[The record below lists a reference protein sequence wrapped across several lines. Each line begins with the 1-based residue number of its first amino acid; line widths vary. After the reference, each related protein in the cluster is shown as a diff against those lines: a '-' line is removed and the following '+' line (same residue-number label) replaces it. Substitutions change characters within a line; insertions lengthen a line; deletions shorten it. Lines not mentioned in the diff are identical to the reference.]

1 MANHKR
7 EQHEQERRSFVW
19 DKTATRW
26 KSRAEHE
33 QHEQERERWLI
44 ASTDLIPSECISDI
58 LTEALRLQS
67 LKQAQSEQTQENCTL
82 QELEKI
88 AEEVNLP
95 IELLHDATKTVL
107 MHREQQELVRQ
118 QKERDRQERRERAIA
133 TLNQHTKKALPG
145 VLAGGG
151 LVLAVMAIKNTMLP
165 FLAFYTAPPAASPL
179 PMPIPTVSAS
189 PKVEPTPIPRVSASS
204 TPKSNLNPLAG
215 AKIDLDSHFGKPGE
229 PEYLSGNPSSEI
241 TGTLKS
247 IKFCKRA
254 TLYFDVYDSD
264 ENRVGLDSSSIDN
277 LKAGELWAFKV
288 KSYERGAY
296 RFEAHSFSCDEV
308 N

>member
-1 MANHKR
+1 MANHK
-7 EQHEQERRSFVW
+7 
-19 DKTATRW
+19 
-26 KSRAEHE
+26 HE

-67 LKQAQSEQTQENCTL
+67 LQQAQREQTQENCTL
-82 QELEKI
+82 QELEKT

-95 IELLHDATKTVL
+95 IELLHDAAKTVL
-107 MHREQQELVRQ
+107 MHREQQALEHQ

-133 TLNQHTKKALPG
+133 TLKQHTKKALPG
-145 VLAGGG
+145 IFAGGS
-151 LVLAVMAIKNTMLP
+151 LVFVVVAIKNMMLP

-179 PMPIPTVSAS
+179 PIAIPTVSAS
-189 PKVEPTPIPRVSASS
+189 PKVELSPIPQVSASS

-215 AKIDLDSHFGKPGE
+215 AMVNLDSHFGKPGE
-229 PEYLSGNPSSEI
+229 PDFLSGKPSSEI

-254 TLYFDVYDSD
+254 TLYFDIYDSD
-264 ENRVGLDSSSIDN
+264 GNGLGVDSGSIDN
-277 LKAGELWAFKV
+277 LKAGELWAFKI
-288 KSYERGAY
+288 KSYERGTY
-296 RFEAHSFSCDEV
+296 RFETRSFSCTVD
-308 N
+308 